1 MNIGKENEYVEF
13 KESLTELEAG
23 VKSISAMLNRGNDA
37 IVYFGVKNNGDIKGL
52 LVGDGTHNKIKDKIK
67 VKIKPSILPEIKF
80 ISTENNKDYIE
91 VKASGH
97 DIPYSFD
104 GRYYIRNGASD
115 EQIDRDF
122 LIKIVQ
128 SQIDDRIKETRSP
141 EQNLT
146 FNYLKNSMINQGI
159 HITSDKS
166 LHDSYSFKNKNDEYN
181 ITAFL
186 LSDQNT
192 YSLRAIRFAGID
204 KAHMLDKKEF
214 NNQSILKSIDE
225 LINYIELYNTKK
237 VDLSHAVRK
246 EIDLFDSDCL
256 REAIVNSV
264 VHNDWNFGF
273 APTVFIYEDRL
284 EISSYGSLP
293 YKLSKES
300 FFAGKSMPMN
310 RGLFTICLVLKIVEQ
325 SGHGVPIIVEKY
337 GKEAYD
343 FSSDSIVVT
352 FRFPFKFRGVVNS
365 HESQLTPKKSQ
376 RNPEETPKKN
386 PKETPKKNPKETPK
400 KNPKETPKKPQ
411 RKTPKKNPKEKPQ
424 RKQIETDIIRLIE
437 NNPSITINEITEKLN
452 STIDSVR
459 HYINKLKNQNVIKHE
474 GSTKAGKW
482 VVIKKFFI

>member
-1 MNIGKENEYVEF
+1 MNIGKENEYIEF

-23 VKSISAMLNRGNDA
+23 VKSISSMLNRGNDA
-37 IVYFGVKNNGDIKGL
+37 TVYFGVKNNGDIKGL
-52 LVGDGTHNKIKDKIK
+52 LVGDGTLNKIKDKIK
-67 VKIKPSILPEIKF
+67 VKIKPNILPEIKF

-97 DIPYSFD
+97 NIPYTFD

-128 SQIDDRIKETRSP
+128 SQIDDRMKETKSP

-159 HITSDKS
+159 HITSDDS
-166 LHDSYSFKNKNDEYN
+166 LYDSYSLKNKNGKYN

-192 YSLRAIRFAGID
+192 YALRAIRFEGID
-204 KAHMLDKKEF
+204 KSNMLDKKEF

-256 REAIVNSV
+256 REAVVNSV

-310 RGLFTICLVLKIVEQ
+310 KGLFTICLVLKIVEQ

-343 FSSDSIVVT
+343 FTSDSIVVT
-352 FRFPFKFRGVVNS
+352 LKFPFKFRGVVNNS
-365 HESQLTPKKSQ
+365 E
-376 RNPEETPKKN
+376 RNLTPKKN
-386 PKETPKKNPKETPK
+386 PKETPKKNPEEKPK
-400 KNPKETPKKPQ
+400 
-411 RKTPKKNPKEKPQ
+411 RKTPKKNSKEKTQ
-424 RKQIETDIIRLIE
+424 RKQIEIDIIKLIE
-437 NNPSITINEITEKLN
+437 ENPSITANEITEKLN

-459 HYINKLKNQNVIKHE
+459 HYINKLKNQKVIKHE

-482 VVIKKFFI
+482 VVIY